1 VENTAAIS
9 NAEPLMRALA
19 TVFTDDEAEIDEA
32 VVVRLAETLR
42 PISSP
47 DVVMEMQ
54 GSDDSF
60 VGVYEGLDGIRAG
73 WADWLESFERV
84 RLRFE
89 GFEEHGDNVITYVQQ
104 TGITRHGGVEVEQP
118 SAAVWKFR
126 DGALR
131 KVEFHLD
138 REKALASARDPI

>member
-1 VENTAAIS
+1 MS
-9 NAEPLMRALA
+9 NAEPLMLALA
-19 TVFTDDEAEIDEA
+19 AVFTDDEAEVDEA
-32 VVVRLAETLR
+32 VVVRLAESLR

-47 DVVMEMQ
+47 KVVMEMS

-89 GFEEHGDNVITYVQQ
+89 GFEEHGDNVITFVQQ

-126 DGALR
+126 DGLLAQ
-131 KVEFHLD
+131 VEFHLD
-138 REKALASARDPI
+138 REKAVASAEEPA